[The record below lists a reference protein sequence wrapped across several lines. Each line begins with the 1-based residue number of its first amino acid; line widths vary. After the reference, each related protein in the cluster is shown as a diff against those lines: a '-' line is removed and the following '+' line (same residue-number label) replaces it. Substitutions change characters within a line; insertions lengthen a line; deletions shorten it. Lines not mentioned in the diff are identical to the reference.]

1 MSAILAFRV
10 QTVGRELSMGA
21 FITDLRQSR
30 RTGAISAISIV
41 ILAMTSALP
50 LHGQDAPDTTKHTV
64 QFVSVEEN
72 VKLEVLDW
80 GGSGQPMIFLAGMGD
95 TAHVFDKFAP
105 KFTAK
110 HHVYGITRRGFG
122 DSSKPVPDNG
132 NYMSDRLGD
141 DVLAVMSHLKIDR
154 PVLVGHSMAGEE
166 LSSIGSRFPERVA
179 GLVYLEAGYGSAFY
193 DRSHGDMVVDMNDLK
208 ERIDLLESGKVQ
220 DEKQFLLDLASS
232 VSRFEK
238 SLDEGNKRMQSLH
251 SPPPRPPIIAAISYG
266 AQKYTKIP
274 VPVLAIFAVPRNWD
288 RVDPAARAARVAA
301 DLAYTSAQA
310 NAFEVGVPTARVVRL
325 PNADHDIFISNE
337 ADVLREMNDFL
348 TKVSN

>member
-1 MSAILAFRV
+1 MNANKWSLLLHRASPTIPLIALV
-10 QTVGRELSMGA
+10 M
-21 FITDLRQSR
+21 
-30 RTGAISAISIV
+30 ISAQ
-41 ILAMTSALP
+41 P
-50 LHGQDAPDTTKHTV
+50 LHGQDAPDTAKHTV

-105 KFTAK
+105 IFTAK
-110 HHVYGITRRGFG
+110 HHVYGVTRRGFG
-122 DSSKPVPDNG
+122 ASSKPVPKNG

-141 DVLAVMSHLKIDR
+141 DVLAVMDHLKIDR
-154 PVLVGHSMAGEE
+154 PILVGHSMAGEE

-179 GLVYLEAGYGSAFY
+179 GLIYLEAGYGSAYY
-193 DRSHGDMVVDMNDLK
+193 DSSHGDMVVDMNDLK
-208 ERIDLLESGKVQ
+208 ERIDQLESGKVQ

-266 AQKYTKIP
+266 AEKYTKIP
-274 VPVLAIFAVPRNWD
+274 VSVLAIFAVPRNWD
-288 RVDPAARAARVAA
+288 RVDPAARAERVAA

-310 NAFEVGVPTARVVRL
+310 NAFEAGVPTARVVRL

-337 ADVLREMNDFL
+337 ADVLREMNAFL

>member
-1 MSAILAFRV
+1 MNANK
-10 QTVGRELSMGA
+10 
-21 FITDLRQSR
+21 SR
-30 RTGAISAISIV
+30 LLLYRASSTISLIV
-41 ILAMTSALP
+41 LAMISALP

-80 GGSGQPMIFLAGMGD
+80 GGSGHPMIFLAGMGD

-105 KFTAK
+105 AFTAK

-122 DSSKPVPDNG
+122 ASSKPVPDNG

-141 DVLAVMSHLKIDR
+141 DVLAIMNHLKIDR
-154 PVLVGHSMAGEE
+154 PILVGHSLAGEE
-166 LSSIGSRFPERVA
+166 LSSVGSRFPERVA
-179 GLVYLEAGYGSAFY
+179 GLIYLEAGYGSAYY
-193 DRSHGDMVVDMNDLK
+193 DSSHSDMVVDMNDLK
-208 ERIDLLESGKVQ
+208 GRIDQLESGKVQ
-220 DEKQFLLDLASS
+220 DEKQFLLDLASI

-266 AQKYTKIP
+266 AEKYTKIP

-310 NAFEVGVPTARVVRL
+310 NAFEAGVPTARVVRL

-348 TKVSN
+348 TRVSN